1 MVIID
6 NGVKKLII
14 TQITKTKNIQK
25 YDGKCHRKS
34 PVKQKHRGCVI
45 FFLCFYCF
53 TCKQVFPRAF
63 RTYSYAFKYI
73 SPFHIQFFIII
84 IILEYFFPLFMCEH
98 EHCHTN
104 FPFTI
109 KEFTL
114 LLLYFEFIR
123 KLVFYTQAV

>member
-1 MVIID
+1 MTESVTERAQLSRSIEVVSYFFYVFIVLHV
-6 NGVKKLII
+6 NRCFLRLLGLILMLL
-14 TQITKTKNIQK
+14 NI
-25 YDGKCHRKS
+25 
-34 PVKQKHRGCVI
+34 
-45 FFLCFYCF
+45 
-53 TCKQVFPRAF
+53 F
-63 RTYSYAFKYI
+63 RSFTYS
-73 SPFHIQFFIII
+73 FFIII